1 MDAPPLPSE
10 RRRELAALRSRA
22 YGPDADI
29 NGDADALARLIE
41 LEDLARADGAPDVA
55 PARAESAPTHGLR
68 AGTDRETAT
77 AVVTDESSTASEVTA
92 PRAGWRRVPLWAYIL
107 CALALGIIIGAMV
120 PSLFSPH
127 PVTTLQQVPIEG
139 KPLDFQMYG
148 VRAASPVRY
157 ESFHDLEVWSART
170 TQGSTCIVVA
180 NDAGEWVATGCAPEP
195 LTPSADVVFYEG
207 MRPID
212 GLDLPDGSLL
222 RFVLRED
229 VMEIW
234 IAETAQPA

>member
-10 RRRELAALRSRA
+10 RRRELAVLRSRA

-41 LEDLARADGAPDVA
+41 LEDLARADGAPEVA
-55 PARAESAPTHGLR
+55 AAGAESAPPQR
-68 AGTDRETAT
+68 QPAGVDRDTAT
-77 AVVTDESSTASEVTA
+77 VVLIDEPLASGASAA

-107 CALALGIIIGAMV
+107 SALALGVLIGAIV
-120 PSLFSPH
+120 PSLTSPH
-127 PVTTLQQVPIEG
+127 PVTTLQQIPIEG

-195 LTPSADVVFYEG
+195 LTPSADVMFYEG

-234 IAETAQPA
+234 IAETAEPA